1 MSREKEKMKEQLDKE
16 LQHIR
21 FTKQQEV
28 LKRTHPVH
36 FKERL
41 ASLWNK
47 EIEISL
53 LPICTVMTFLFLS
66 LGIWGFTN
74 EKEHQPLQRE
84 LVEAGGNVYWK
95 DQLEKAVVIYE
106 N

>member
-1 MSREKEKMKEQLDKE
+1 MSRGKVKIKQQLDKE

-21 FTKQQEV
+21 FTKQHEV
-28 LKRTHPVH
+28 LKRTHPVD

-41 ASLWNK
+41 ASFWNK
-47 EIEISL
+47 EIEIPL
-53 LPICTVMTFLFLS
+53 LPICTIITCLFLS
-66 LGIWGFTN
+66 VGIWGFTN

-95 DQLEKAVVIYE
+95 DQLERAVVIYE

>member
-1 MSREKEKMKEQLDKE
+1 MNREKEKMKQQLDKE
-16 LQHIR
+16 LQHIQ

-28 LKRTHPVH
+28 LKRTHPVD

-47 EIEISL
+47 EIEIPI
-53 LPICTVMTFLFLS
+53 LPVCTVITILFLS
-66 LGIWGFTN
+66 FGFWGFTN